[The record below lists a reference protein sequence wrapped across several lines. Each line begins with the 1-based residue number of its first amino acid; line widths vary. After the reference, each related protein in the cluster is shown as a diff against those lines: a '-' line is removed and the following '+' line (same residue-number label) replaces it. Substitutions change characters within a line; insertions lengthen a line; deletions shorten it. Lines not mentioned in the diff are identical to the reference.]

1 MKYKAER
8 TNQKLILNT
17 RINFSLFYGIKIPFT
32 DSYFDKIFTVNTI
45 YFWIKPSDF
54 ISEIH
59 RVLKVKEILIL
70 TFI

>member
-8 TNQKLILNT
+8 TNQKLILNN
-17 RINFSLFYGIKIPFT
+17 RINFSLFYGIKIPST

>member
-59 RVLKVKEILIL
+59 RVLKVKEILIF